1 MTRPTLPSRPISARI
16 ATGHTGK
23 RSIQSSSAN
32 PPLAKAALTIN
43 EWCELW
49 RVGRNTAYNEI
60 ARGELQTIRIGGRR
74 LVTIEQNAAYAA
86 RKMSA
91 T

>member
-1 MTRPTLPSRPISARI
+1 MTRPTQPSRSIPARTTPSKI
-16 ATGHTGK
+16 AT
-23 RSIQSSSAN
+23 QSTAPTAEN

-74 LVTIEQNAAYAA
+74 LITVEQNAAYAA

-91 T
+91 A